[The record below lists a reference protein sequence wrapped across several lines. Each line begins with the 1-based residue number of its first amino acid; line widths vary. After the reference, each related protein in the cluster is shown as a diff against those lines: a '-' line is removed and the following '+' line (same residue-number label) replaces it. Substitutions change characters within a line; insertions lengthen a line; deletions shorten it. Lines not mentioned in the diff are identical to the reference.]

1 MGTVSLNML
10 IDFIEFYSVQL
21 KKPFRKICRMAA
33 SLNKRKH
40 REKHNRIVV
49 EGWRLVREALLA
61 KAKVLNIFY
70 TDPALLDHID
80 TSSLPSNCLAQIS
93 EETMESLSNAVT
105 PPGIVGMFKRPRQG
119 EGGELKNGNTVQ
131 NPLTVL
137 CDGLKDPTNLGMA
150 YSYFMAKKWLLSG
163 KKC

>member
-1 MGTVSLNML
+1 
-10 IDFIEFYSVQL
+10 
-21 KKPFRKICRMAA
+21 MAA

-163 KKC
+163 KRC

>member
-1 MGTVSLNML
+1 
-10 IDFIEFYSVQL
+10 
-21 KKPFRKICRMAA
+21 MAA

-119 EGGELKNGNTVQ
+119 EGGN
-131 NPLTVL
+131 
-137 CDGLKDPTNLGMA
+137 
-150 YSYFMAKKWLLSG
+150 
-163 KKC
+163 

>member
-1 MGTVSLNML
+1 
-10 IDFIEFYSVQL
+10 
-21 KKPFRKICRMAA
+21 MAA

-40 REKHNRIVV
+40 REKH
-49 EGWRLVREALLA
+49 
-61 KAKVLNIFY
+61 KVLNIFY

-137 CDGLKDPTNLGMA
+137 CDGLKDPTNLGMV
-150 YSYFMAKKWLLSG
+150 YSYFMAKKWLLSV